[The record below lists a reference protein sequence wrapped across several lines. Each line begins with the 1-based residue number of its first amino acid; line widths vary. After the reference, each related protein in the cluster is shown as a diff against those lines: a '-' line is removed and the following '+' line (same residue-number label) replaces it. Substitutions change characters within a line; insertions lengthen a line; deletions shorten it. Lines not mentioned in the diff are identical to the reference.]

1 MMRDI
6 KEGYT
11 MIMHLF
17 QNKTVTA
24 NQLAKL
30 IIIDAID
37 SRACDPLDCH
47 FEANKMTAKEEKD
60 FQKAFNKQI
69 ARVEKF
75 LAVNNT
81 I

>member
-1 MMRDI
+1 
-6 KEGYT
+6 
-11 MIMHLF
+11 MIRHLF
-17 QNKTVTA
+17 QDKTVTA

-47 FEANKMTAKEEKD
+47 YEADKMTEKEKAD

-75 LAVNNT
+75 LGLEG
-81 I
+81 

>member
-1 MMRDI
+1 MI
-6 KEGYT
+6 K
-11 MIMHLF
+11 HLF
-17 QNKTVTA
+17 QDKTVTA

-37 SRACDPLDCH
+37 CRSCDPLDSH
-47 FEANKMTAKEEKD
+47 FEANKMTDKEKAD
-60 FQKAFNKQI
+60 FFEAFNKQI

-75 LAVNNT
+75 MNVDNT